1 MRIMETRGPYILVG
15 TLVLVTMA
23 IAAWFI
29 LWLGSGQREYDTYRI
44 LFEEQVSGL
53 SDGGAVRFNG
63 IQVGEVA
70 SLDFTEEG
78 LVEAVVRVDKKTPV
92 KTDTIVR
99 LELVGFTGLAVIQF
113 EGGSA
118 NQPLLKE
125 STRENP
131 PMIKAQPSNV
141 GLLLEGGEDIV
152 KAVNAVLSPDNV
164 QNISKIISN
173 VDVITAT
180 FADSSDDIALF
191 LGNAAQLS
199 GDLAKASDDLD
210 RLLLDLDALATNEGK
225 AALASVEMVA
235 EEARLL
241 VTTLK
246 EISQE
251 NRSNIK
257 AFTGT
262 GLQQIGPGVTEIR
275 RLVRTADNFLKQ
287 LERDPAGYLLG
298 EPIPEY
304 KADK

>member
-1 MRIMETRGPYILVG
+1 METQARYILVG
-15 TLVLVTMA
+15 MLVLITLA
-23 IAAWFI
+23 AGAWFI
-29 LWLGSGQREYDTYRI
+29 LWLGSAQREYDTYRI
-44 LFEEQVSGL
+44 VFEEQVSGL

-70 SLDFTEEG
+70 SLDFTEDG

-92 KTDTIVR
+92 KTDTEVK
-99 LELVGFTGLAVIQF
+99 LELVGFTGLAIIQF

-118 NQPLLKE
+118 TAELLKNTV
-125 STRENP
+125 SGT

-152 KAVNAVLSPDNV
+152 DAINAVLSPDNV
-164 QNISKIISN
+164 NNISSIIRSI
-173 VDVITAT
+173 DTLTAT
-180 FADSSDDIALF
+180 FADSSDDISLF

-225 AALASVEMVA
+225 DALANVEKVA
-235 EEARLL
+235 EEARIL
-241 VTTLK
+241 VKTLK

-251 NRSNIK
+251 NRQNIK

-262 GLQQIGPGVTEIR
+262 GLQQVGPGLTEMR
-275 RLVRTADNFLKQ
+275 R
-287 LERDPAGYLLG
+287 
-298 EPIPEY
+298 
-304 KADK
+304 

>member
-1 MRIMETRGPYILVG
+1 METQARYILVG
-15 TLVLVTMA
+15 MLVLLTLA
-23 IAAWFI
+23 AGAWFI
-29 LWLGSGQREYDTYRI
+29 LWLGSAQREYDTYRI
-44 LFEEQVSGL
+44 VFEEQVSGL

-70 SLDFTEEG
+70 SLDFTEDG

-92 KTDTIVR
+92 KTDTEVK

-118 NQPLLKE
+118 SADLLKN
-125 STRENP
+125 TVNGT

-152 KAVNAVLSPDNV
+152 DAINTVLSADNV
-164 QNISKIISN
+164 NNISSIIRN
-173 VDVITAT
+173 IDTLTGT
-180 FADSSDDIALF
+180 FADSSDDISLF

-225 AALASVEMVA
+225 DALANVEMVA

-241 VTTLK
+241 VATLK

-251 NRSNIK
+251 NRQNIK

-262 GLQQIGPGVTEIR
+262 GLQQVGPGLTEMR
-275 RLVRTADNFLKQ
+275 RLVRTAENFLKQ
-287 LERDPAGYLLG
+287 LERDPRGYLLG
-298 EPIPEY
+298 EPVPEY
-304 KADK
+304 KGDNE